1 MNWKISEFLPN
12 SVHKNFIVRMV
23 KVFISVFYIV
33 F

>member
-12 SVHKNFIVRMV
+12 SVHKNFIVRIL
-23 KVFISVFYIV
+23 KIIISVFIV